1 MKKIIKFI
9 QALTILCFASANA
22 FSQTAKLTVSSNAKT
37 VGLNSSVQVTYT
49 LTGGSATKFIRPS
62 FANFQILSQYQSSG
76 GGMTVVVNGKLVQS
90 GDAETKWTFQ
100 LVPTKIGKFTID
112 PANAYVN
119 NEWINSTSISIEV
132 VNGSTKS
139 NTNTGNN
146 NGQQN
151 AKTNNA
157 TTNGGDDIFIRAYA
171 DKPNPMQGEQVIV
184 TYKIYTKVNVSQF
197 AINKLSSY
205 SGFWS
210 QDLLKEN
217 EKAHQYTEVIN
228 GQSYTVADIRKIALF
243 PQKSGYLTV
252 QPLEVEC
259 VAQVKTKSKSP
270 GNIFDSFFNDP
281 FFGNNMFDSYQN
293 VKKKI
298 RSNVLG
304 ISVKPLPE
312 ANKPNDF
319 KNAVGSFTFNSS
331 IDQTSVKAN
340 EPVNLKF
347 TISGKG
353 NLKLIDNLNIE
364 FPPDLETYD
373 PKTNDNIISNSA
385 GISGSRTFEYLI
397 IPRNAGQFKIKPV
410 TFSYFDLNRRA
421 YVTLTSPEYT
431 LNVAKGSGSSNIT
444 TSGVNQED
452 VKYIGSDIRFSKTQN
467 TKLEKIGSFFF
478 GSGLFWALFLL
489 PLILFIAFIVIARK
503 QLKLRSDVQLMKNK
517 KATKV
522 SLKRLKLAQQ
532 FLSENKKEAFLDE
545 IFKALWGYLSD
556 KLGIPVADLSKESV
570 ENALQLKNV
579 NPETSKA
586 FLETINHC
594 EFARFAPADNST
606 VLADI
611 YNEAFDIISKIE
623 KELK

>member
-1 MKKIIKFI
+1 MKKIILFI
-9 QALTILCFASANA
+9 QALIILCFASVNA
-22 FSQTAKLTVSSNAKT
+22 FSQSAKLTVSANSKT
-37 VGLNSSVQVTYT
+37 VALNSSIQVTYT
-49 LTGGSATKFIRPS
+49 LTGGNASKFIRPT
-62 FANFQILSQYQSSG
+62 FANFQILGQYQSSG

-90 GDAETKWTFQ
+90 GDEETKWTYQ
-100 LVPTKIGKFTID
+100 LVPTKTGKITID

-119 NEWINSTSISIEV
+119 NQWVSSPSIVIEA
-132 VNGSTKS
+132 VNGTAK
-139 NTNTGNN
+139 NNGNN
-146 NGQQN
+146 NTGQQN
-151 AKTNNA
+151 TKTNPA
-157 TTNGGDDIFIRAYA
+157 ASSGGEDIFIRAYA
-171 DKPNPMQGEQVIV
+171 DKQNPLQGEQILV
-184 TYKIYTKVNVSQF
+184 TYKIYTRVNVSQF
-197 AINKLSSY
+197 AINKLSAY
-205 SGFWS
+205 AGFWS
-210 QDLLKEN
+210 QDLLKEGDN
-217 EKAHQYTEVIN
+217 AKQSTEVIN
-228 GQSYTVADIRKIALF
+228 GQNYTVAEIRKIALF
-243 PQKSGYLTV
+243 PQKSGNLTV

-259 VAQVKTKSKSP
+259 VAQVKTKSKSA

-281 FFGNNMFDSYQN
+281 FFGNNFFDSYQN
-293 VKKKI
+293 VKKKLK
-298 RSNVLG
+298 SNILN
-304 ISVKPLPE
+304 ISVRPLPDN
-312 ANKPNDF
+312 NKPNDF

-331 IDQTSVKAN
+331 IDQTQVKAN

-373 PKTNDNIISNSA
+373 PKTNDKIVSNAA
-385 GISGSRTFEYLI
+385 GVSGSRTFEYLI
-397 IPRNAGQFKIKPV
+397 IPRNSGQFKIKPV
-410 TFSYFDLNRRA
+410 NFSYYDLNKRA
-421 YVTLTSPEYT
+421 YVTLTSPEYV
-431 LNVAKGSGSSNIT
+431 LNVAKGAGGSNIT

-489 PLILFIAFIVIARK
+489 PLLLFIAFIVIARK

-522 SLKRLKLAQQ
+522 SMKRLKLAQQ

-586 FLETINHC
+586 FIETINNC